1 MTHKFKGHS
10 HAFTTTQCH
19 AFLPF
24 GFYTANCFEMISG
37 TLQKRRTLSGC
48 CNVTNAVKSAL
59 PAVRRRLGATNYAV
73 WSAKESAGA
82 CEVGFS
88 FSVDPP
94 PMYPLL
100 PPSPPLSCSLGPT
113 CEEAPPSSLGGGRA
127 GSRGSSHHAA
137 SCELRVV
144 KQLAWETNQLRQ
156 CVLDSF

>member
-10 HAFTTTQCH
+10 QAFTTTQCH

-48 CNVTNAVKSAL
+48 YNVTNAVKSAL
-59 PAVRRRLGATNYAV
+59 PAVRRRLGATDYVV

-82 CEVGFS
+82 CEVS
-88 FSVDPP
+88 CVDPP
-94 PMYPLL
+94 PTPL
-100 PPSPPLSCSLGPT
+100 PPSLAPLDPLVKKRHLPVWV
-113 CEEAPPSSLGGGRA
+113 GGASGA
-127 GSRGSSHHAA
+127 EGHHAA

-144 KQLAWETNQLRQ
+144 KQL
-156 CVLDSF
+156 V